1 MEAAR
6 HGHKLAV
13 IQSEWLQGKNNEI
26 TRAVQ
31 AVVPYY
37 RGNGCGAAGRI
48 RREQENVESLMKG
61 IASLDLSSAKMLSST
76 R

>member
-37 RGNGCGAAGRI
+37 QKWLRRSWPHSKRAGRTLN
-48 RREQENVESLMKG
+48 R
-61 IASLDLSSAKMLSST
+61 
-76 R
+76 